1 MAEYIPKL
9 GEAPT
14 EKDERDAIHIAVVP
28 VEAAMDFHGAT
39 HCAIAKVGGKLMAA
53 PSILR
58 SETTVGVVDPFLKL
72 SPKRGKKFWLL
83 LYPGT
88 AIGLRH
94 VYRHPAL
101 DPTGDPSEPG
111 QKEKQ

>member
-28 VEAAMDFHGAT
+28 VIAAQNLVPGEH
-39 HCAIAKVGGKLMAA
+39 VGFARSPDGKIFAA
-53 PSILR
+53 PSTCSAGI
-58 SETTVGVVDPFLKL
+58 VDPFRK
-72 SPKRGKKFWLL
+72 SYIRSGERTWAL

-101 DPTGDPSEPG
+101 DPT
-111 QKEKQ
+111 

>member
-28 VEAAMDFHGAT
+28 VEAAMDFMGQT
-39 HCAIAKVGGKLMAA
+39 HCAIARIEGKLMAA
-53 PSILR
+53 PKYGR
-58 SETTVGVVDPFLKL
+58 SVDGACAVVDPFMRG
-72 SPKRGKKFWLL
+72 SPKRGDKFWAL

-101 DPTGDPSEPG
+101 DPTE
-111 QKEKQ
+111 ER